1 MDLFTKI
8 EERTVATCGHKLIDK
23 GLTIA
28 FAESATGGRM
38 AAEFSLVKDSGKFLK
53 GGFTC
58 YNACLKERVLH
69 VPAKLIAEFT
79 PESTEVTF
87 AITSGVM
94 GLIDADLHI
103 GVTGLT
109 CPGGSETEDKPVG
122 TMFLCCLFGENKVF
136 EEKVVFQGSP
146 EEIVLHT
153 VNYAASL
160 LERFLDTLGI
170 EPL

>member
-1 MDLFTKI
+1 MDLFTNI
-8 EERTVATCGHKLIDK
+8 EERSVTTCGQKLIEK

-38 AAEFSLVKDSGKFLK
+38 AAEFSLVKNSGKFLK
-53 GGFTC
+53 GGLTC
-58 YNACLKERVLH
+58 YDACLKESVLH
-69 VPAKLIAEFT
+69 VPSKMIEEFT

-87 AITSGVM
+87 AITSGLI
-94 GLIDADLHI
+94 GLIKADLHV

-136 EEKVVFQGSP
+136 EERIVFKGNP
-146 EEIVLHT
+146 EAIVLQT
-153 VNYAASL
+153 VHYAANL
-160 LERFLDTLGI
+160 IERFLDGFGNEAT
-170 EPL
+170 